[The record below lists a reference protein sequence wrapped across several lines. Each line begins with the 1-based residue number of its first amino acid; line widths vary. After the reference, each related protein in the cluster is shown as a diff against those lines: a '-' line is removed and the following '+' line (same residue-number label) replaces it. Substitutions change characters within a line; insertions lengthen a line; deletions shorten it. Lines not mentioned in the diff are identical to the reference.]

1 MPQQPQAQV
10 FDLVVV
16 GGGPGGYPAAIR
28 AAQLG
33 LKTALVE
40 KERPGGVCLNW
51 GCIPTKAMLRSAEV
65 LETTRHGAEYGVL
78 ADNVRLDYA
87 AVLARKDRVVKSLT
101 DGVAGLLAASGV
113 TVTIGHARLT
123 GPRTIE
129 VVGVGDAPLGQ
140 GGPRY
145 NAPPAPDGAPAA
157 TLEGRNL
164 LLATGSTPAVLPIP
178 GIDLPGVV
186 TSDGAFL
193 LEEVPRRIV
202 IIGASAV
209 GAEWA
214 TMFQAFGSEVTM
226 VELLDRLLPAED
238 EDIGKALARS
248 FARRGI
254 KVETGRTVTGIAP
267 AGDQAPPLV
276 VTVADPDGGN
286 PREVEADVVLVGVGR
301 RPNTA
306 ELGLERAGVATDLR
320 GWVEVDDRLR
330 TGVPGVHAVG
340 DVTGRVLLAHVAS
353 HQGLVAAGVMA
364 GHDERIDYRAVP
376 AATFT
381 HPEVAS
387 VGLTE
392 AAAREAGHDVAVGR
406 FPFSAL
412 GRAQTFGGVEGL
424 VKVVAERDDGHVLG
438 VHVIG
443 PGASDLIPE
452 GVLAMQLGAT
462 LSDIAATI
470 HAHPTLGEGTMEAA
484 LVALGLPVHIPP
496 SRQPTSPAS
505 RPPARRPRPAA
516 GPAAAGPAAAD
527 GPVDSRTHA
536 PSGSATLPHRGTG
549 PGAGPVEAAPAAL
562 ASEAPGQERA
572 PRFDLKVT
580 VDATRLLGLRAELNQ
595 QTGVEVGLTDLVVK
609 ACAGLLAVSPELNA
623 SFGGDRLLVRRRVD
637 VGVAVVGEDATLVSA
652 VRDADR
658 KSVVRIAQEVAELA
672 DRARAG
678 QLGAEE
684 AARAA
689 FTVSSLGVDQFT
701 AVLEPSEGAVLAVGA
716 AHPEPRVVDGQVE
729 VRQVL
734 RLTLS
739 IDHRVVDGA
748 TGGRFLGRL
757 KDALEQP
764 LQIVA

>member
-65 LETTRHGAEYGVL
+65 LETARHGAEYGVL

-113 TVTIGHARLT
+113 AVTIGHARLT
-123 GPRTIE
+123 GPRTVE
-129 VVGVGDAPLGQ
+129 VVGVGDAPLGPA
-140 GGPRY
+140 GPRY
-145 NAPPAPDGAPAA
+145 NAPPAPDGAPVS

-214 TMFQAFGSEVTM
+214 TMFAAFGSEVTM
-226 VELLDRLLPAED
+226 VELLGRLLPAED
-238 EDIGKALARS
+238 EDVGKALARS

-267 AGDQAPPLV
+267 VGDQAPPLL

-306 ELGLERAGVATDLR
+306 ELGLERTGVATGQR

-364 GHDERIDYRAVP
+364 GHDERMDYRAVP

-392 AAAREAGHDVAVGR
+392 AAAREEGHDVAVGR

-452 GVLAMQLGAT
+452 GVLAMQLQAT
-462 LSDIAATI
+462 LADIAATI

-484 LVALGLPVHIPP
+484 LVALGLPVHVPP
-496 SRQPTSPAS
+496 SR
-505 RPPARRPRPAA
+505 RPPARPTA
-516 GPAAAGPAAAD
+516 GPAAAA
-527 GPVDSRTHA
+527 GPVDSQEQPA
-536 PSGSATLPHRGTG
+536 SGSAMLPHRGTG
-549 PGAGPVEAAPAAL
+549 PGAGSVTAAAAPPAA
-562 ASEAPGQERA
+562 AAGQERA

-580 VDATRLLGLRAELNQ
+580 VDATRLLGLQAELNQ
-595 QTGVEVGLTDLVVK
+595 QTGVDVGLTGLVVK

-637 VGVAVVGEDATLVSA
+637 VGVAVAAEDATLVPA

-672 DRARAG
+672 GRARAG

-684 AARAA
+684 AGTAA
-689 FTVSSLGVDQFT
+689 FTVASLGVDQFT

-764 LQIVA
+764 LQILA

>member
-33 LKTALVE
+33 LRTTLVE

-65 LETTRHGAEYGVL
+65 LETARHGAEYGVL

-123 GPRTIE
+123 GPRTVE
-129 VVGVGDAPLGQ
+129 VVGVGDAPLGP

-157 TLEGRNL
+157 ALEGRNL

-267 AGDQAPPLV
+267 AGDQAPPLL

-306 ELGLERAGVATDLR
+306 ELGLERAGVATDPR

-353 HQGLVAAGVMA
+353 HQGLVAAGAMA
-364 GHDERIDYRAVP
+364 GHDEWMDYRAVP

-392 AAAREAGHDVAVGR
+392 AAAREEGHDVAVGR

-452 GVLAMQLGAT
+452 GVLAMQLQAT
-462 LSDIAATI
+462 LADIAATI

-484 LVALGLPVHIPP
+484 LVALGLPVHVPP
-496 SRQPTSPAS
+496 SRRDPA
-505 RPPARRPRPAA
+505 PPSRRPA
-516 GPAAAGPAAAD
+516 
-527 GPVDSRTHA
+527 VDSRKHA
-536 PSGSATLPHRGTG
+536 PSGSATLPHRGTE
-549 PGAGPVEAAPAAL
+549 PGAGSVKAASAAL
-562 ASEAPGQERA
+562 DPEASAAGQERA

-580 VDATRLLGLRAELNQ
+580 VDATRLLGLQDELNR
-595 QTGVEVGLTDLVVK
+595 QTGVEVGVTDLVVK

-637 VGVAVVGEDATLVSA
+637 VGVAVVAEDATMVTA

-672 DRARAG
+672 GRARAG

-684 AARAA
+684 AGRAA

-739 IDHRVVDGA
+739 IDHRVIDGA

>member
-28 AAQLG
+28 PAQLG

-65 LETTRHGAEYGVL
+65 LETARHGAEYGVL

-113 TVTIGHARLT
+113 AVTIGHARLT
-123 GPRTIE
+123 GPRTVE
-129 VVGVGDAPLGQ
+129 VVGVGDAPLGPA
-140 GGPRY
+140 GPRY
-145 NAPPAPDGAPAA
+145 NAPPAPDGAPVS

-164 LLATGSTPAVLPIP
+164 LLATGSTPSVLPIP

-214 TMFQAFGSEVTM
+214 TMFAAFGSEVTM
-226 VELLDRLLPAED
+226 VELLGRLLPAED
-238 EDIGKALARS
+238 EDVGKALARS

-267 AGDQAPPLV
+267 AGDQAPPLL

-306 ELGLERAGVATDLR
+306 ELGLERAGVATGQR

-364 GHDERIDYRAVP
+364 GHDERMDYRAVP

-392 AAAREAGHDVAVGR
+392 AAAREESHDVAVGR

-452 GVLAMQLGAT
+452 GVLAMQLQAT
-462 LSDIAATI
+462 LADIAATI

-484 LVALGLPVHIPP
+484 LVALGLPVHVPP
-496 SRQPTSPAS
+496 SR
-505 RPPARRPRPAA
+505 RPPARPTA
-516 GPAAAGPAAAD
+516 GPAAAA
-527 GPVDSRTHA
+527 GPVDSQEQPA
-536 PSGSATLPHRGTG
+536 SGSATLPHRGTE
-549 PGAGPVEAAPAAL
+549 PGAGSMTAAAAPPAA
-562 ASEAPGQERA
+562 AAGQEQA

-580 VDATRLLGLRAELNQ
+580 VDATRLLGLQAELNQ
-595 QTGVEVGLTDLVVK
+595 QTGVDVGLTGLVVK

-637 VGVAVVGEDATLVSA
+637 VGVAVAAEDATLVPA

-672 DRARAG
+672 GRARAG

-684 AARAA
+684 AGTAA
-689 FTVSSLGVDQFT
+689 FTVASLGVDQFT

>member
-65 LETTRHGAEYGVL
+65 LETARHGAEYGVL

-113 TVTIGHARLT
+113 AVTIGHARLT
-123 GPRTIE
+123 GPRTVE
-129 VVGVGDAPLGQ
+129 VVGVGDAPLGPA
-140 GGPRY
+140 GPRY
-145 NAPPAPDGAPAA
+145 NAPPAPDGAPVS

-214 TMFQAFGSEVTM
+214 TMFAAFGSEVTM
-226 VELLDRLLPAED
+226 VELLGRLLPAED
-238 EDIGKALARS
+238 EDVGKALARS

-267 AGDQAPPLV
+267 VGDQAPPLL

-306 ELGLERAGVATDLR
+306 ELGLERAGVATGQR

-364 GHDERIDYRAVP
+364 GHDERMDYRAVP

-392 AAAREAGHDVAVGR
+392 AAAREEGHDVAVGR

-452 GVLAMQLGAT
+452 GVLAMQLQAT
-462 LSDIAATI
+462 LADIAATI

-484 LVALGLPVHIPP
+484 LVALGLPVHVPP
-496 SRQPTSPAS
+496 SR
-505 RPPARRPRPAA
+505 RPPARPTA
-516 GPAAAGPAAAD
+516 GPAAAA
-527 GPVDSRTHA
+527 GPVDSQEQPA
-536 PSGSATLPHRGTG
+536 SGSAMLPHRGTG
-549 PGAGPVEAAPAAL
+549 PGAGSVTAAAALPAA
-562 ASEAPGQERA
+562 AAGQERA

-580 VDATRLLGLRAELNQ
+580 VDATRLLGLQAELNQ
-595 QTGVEVGLTDLVVK
+595 QTGVDVGLTGLVVK

-637 VGVAVVGEDATLVSA
+637 VGVAVAAEDATLVPA

-672 DRARAG
+672 GRARAG

-684 AARAA
+684 AGTAA
-689 FTVSSLGVDQFT
+689 FTVASLGVDQFT

>member
-65 LETTRHGAEYGVL
+65 LETARHGAEYGVL

-113 TVTIGHARLT
+113 AVTIGHARLT
-123 GPRTIE
+123 GPRTVE
-129 VVGVGDAPLGQ
+129 VVGVGDAPLGPA
-140 GGPRY
+140 GPRY
-145 NAPPAPDGAPAA
+145 NAPPAPDGAPVS

-214 TMFQAFGSEVTM
+214 TMFAAFGSEVTM
-226 VELLDRLLPAED
+226 VELLGRLLPAED
-238 EDIGKALARS
+238 EDVGKALARS

-267 AGDQAPPLV
+267 AGDQAPPLL

-306 ELGLERAGVATDLR
+306 ELGLERAGVATGQR

-364 GHDERIDYRAVP
+364 GHDERMDYRAVP

-392 AAAREAGHDVAVGR
+392 AAAREESHDVAVGR

-452 GVLAMQLGAT
+452 GVLAMQLQAT
-462 LSDIAATI
+462 LADIAATI

-484 LVALGLPVHIPP
+484 LVALGLPVHVPP
-496 SRQPTSPAS
+496 SR
-505 RPPARRPRPAA
+505 RPPARPTA
-516 GPAAAGPAAAD
+516 GPAAAA
-527 GPVDSRTHA
+527 GPVDSQEQPA
-536 PSGSATLPHRGTG
+536 SGSAMLPHRGTG
-549 PGAGPVEAAPAAL
+549 PGAGSVTAAAALPAA
-562 ASEAPGQERA
+562 AAGQERA

-580 VDATRLLGLRAELNQ
+580 VDATRLLGLQAELNQ
-595 QTGVEVGLTDLVVK
+595 QTGVDVGLTGLVVK

-637 VGVAVVGEDATLVSA
+637 VGVAVAAEDATLVPA

-672 DRARAG
+672 GRARAG

-684 AARAA
+684 AGTAA

-764 LQIVA
+764 LQILA

>member
-65 LETTRHGAEYGVL
+65 LETARHGAEYGVL

-113 TVTIGHARLT
+113 AVTIGHARLT
-123 GPRTIE
+123 GPRTVE
-129 VVGVGDAPLGQ
+129 VVGVGDAPLGPA
-140 GGPRY
+140 GPRY
-145 NAPPAPDGAPAA
+145 NAPPAPDGAPVS

-214 TMFQAFGSEVTM
+214 TMFAAFGSEVTM
-226 VELLDRLLPAED
+226 VELLGRLLPAED
-238 EDIGKALARS
+238 EDVGKALARS

-267 AGDQAPPLV
+267 VGDQAPPLL

-306 ELGLERAGVATDLR
+306 ELGLERAGVATGQR

-364 GHDERIDYRAVP
+364 GHDERMDYRAVP

-392 AAAREAGHDVAVGR
+392 AAAREEGHDVAVGR

-452 GVLAMQLGAT
+452 GVLAMQLQAT
-462 LSDIAATI
+462 LADIAATI

-484 LVALGLPVHIPP
+484 LVALGLPVHVPP
-496 SRQPTSPAS
+496 SR
-505 RPPARRPRPAA
+505 RPPARPTA
-516 GPAAAGPAAAD
+516 GPAAAA
-527 GPVDSRTHA
+527 GPVDSQEQPA
-536 PSGSATLPHRGTG
+536 SGSAMLPHRGTG
-549 PGAGPVEAAPAAL
+549 PGAGSVTAAAALPAA
-562 ASEAPGQERA
+562 AAGQERA

-580 VDATRLLGLRAELNQ
+580 VDATRLLGLQAELNQ
-595 QTGVEVGLTDLVVK
+595 QTGVDVGLTGLVVK

-637 VGVAVVGEDATLVSA
+637 VGVAVAAEDATLVPA

-672 DRARAG
+672 GRARAG

-684 AARAA
+684 AGTAA
-689 FTVSSLGVDQFT
+689 FTVASLGVDQFT

-764 LQIVA
+764 LQILA

>member
-65 LETTRHGAEYGVL
+65 LETARHGAEYGVL

-113 TVTIGHARLT
+113 AVTIGHARLT
-123 GPRTIE
+123 GPRTVE
-129 VVGVGDAPLGQ
+129 VVGVGDAPLGPA
-140 GGPRY
+140 GPRY
-145 NAPPAPDGAPAA
+145 NAPPAPDGAPVS

-214 TMFQAFGSEVTM
+214 TMFAAFGSEVTM
-226 VELLDRLLPAED
+226 VELLGRLLPAED
-238 EDIGKALARS
+238 EDVGKALARS

-267 AGDQAPPLV
+267 VGDQAPPLL

-306 ELGLERAGVATDLR
+306 ELGLERAGVATGQR

-364 GHDERIDYRAVP
+364 GHDERMDYRAVP

-392 AAAREAGHDVAVGR
+392 AAAREEGHDVAVGR

-452 GVLAMQLGAT
+452 GVLAMQLQAT
-462 LSDIAATI
+462 LADIAATI

-484 LVALGLPVHIPP
+484 LVALGLPVHVPP
-496 SRQPTSPAS
+496 SR
-505 RPPARRPRPAA
+505 RPPARPTA
-516 GPAAAGPAAAD
+516 GPAAAA
-527 GPVDSRTHA
+527 GPVDSQEQPA
-536 PSGSATLPHRGTG
+536 SGSAMLPHRGTG
-549 PGAGPVEAAPAAL
+549 PGAGSVTAAAAPPAA
-562 ASEAPGQERA
+562 AAGQERA

-580 VDATRLLGLRAELNQ
+580 VDATRLLGLQAELNQ
-595 QTGVEVGLTDLVVK
+595 QTGVDVGLTGLVVK

-637 VGVAVVGEDATLVSA
+637 VGVAVAAEDATLVPA

-672 DRARAG
+672 GRARAG

-684 AARAA
+684 AGTAA
-689 FTVSSLGVDQFT
+689 FTVASLGVDQFT

>member
-1 MPQQPQAQV
+1 M
-10 FDLVVV
+10 
-16 GGGPGGYPAAIR
+16 
-28 AAQLG
+28 
-33 LKTALVE
+33 
-40 KERPGGVCLNW
+40 
-51 GCIPTKAMLRSAEV
+51 
-65 LETTRHGAEYGVL
+65 
-78 ADNVRLDYA
+78 
-87 AVLARKDRVVKSLT
+87 
-101 DGVAGLLAASGV
+101 
-113 TVTIGHARLT
+113 
-123 GPRTIE
+123 
-129 VVGVGDAPLGQ
+129 
-140 GGPRY
+140 
-145 NAPPAPDGAPAA
+145 
-157 TLEGRNL
+157 
-164 LLATGSTPAVLPIP
+164 LPIP

-226 VELLDRLLPAED
+226 VELLPRLLPAED

-306 ELGLERAGVATDLR
+306 ELGLERAGVATGPR

-364 GHDERIDYRAVP
+364 GHDERMDYRAVP

-452 GVLAMQLGAT
+452 GVLAMQLKAT
-462 LSDIAATI
+462 LADIAATI

-484 LVALGLPVHIPP
+484 LVALGLPVHVPP
-496 SRQPTSPAS
+496 SR
-505 RPPARRPRPAA
+505 RPA
-516 GPAAAGPAAAD
+516 
-527 GPVDSRTHA
+527 VDSRKQPPTRPA
-536 PSGSATLPHRGTG
+536 RLPLRGAE
-549 PGAGPVEAAPAAL
+549 PGAGSVTAAPAAQ
-562 ASEAPGQERA
+562 APGGSAAGQERA

-580 VDATRLLGLRAELNQ
+580 VDATRLLGLQAELNQ
-595 QTGVEVGLTDLVVK
+595 QTGVDVGLTDLVVK

-652 VRDADR
+652 VRDANR

-734 RLTLS
+734 RLTRS

>member
-65 LETTRHGAEYGVL
+65 LETARHGAEYGVL

-123 GPRTIE
+123 GPRTVE

-412 GRAQTFGGVEGL
+412 GRAQTFGGIEGL

-452 GVLAMQLGAT
+452 GVLAMQLEAS

-496 SRQPTSPAS
+496 ARRSPTSPAR
-505 RPPARRPRPAA
+505 RPPARPGA
-516 GPAAAGPAAAD
+516 GPAEAD
-527 GPVDSRTHA
+527 GPVDTRTHA

-549 PGAGPVEAAPAAL
+549 PGAGPVKAAPAAL
-562 ASEAPGQERA
+562 ASGAPGQERA

-609 ACAGLLAVSPELNA
+609 ACAGLLVVSPELNA

>member
-1 MPQQPQAQV
+1 MPQQPQAQG

-65 LETTRHGAEYGVL
+65 LETARHGAEYGVL

-113 TVTIGHARLT
+113 AVTIGHARLT
-123 GPRTIE
+123 GPRTVE
-129 VVGVGDAPLGQ
+129 VVGVGDAPLGPA
-140 GGPRY
+140 GPRY
-145 NAPPAPDGAPAA
+145 NAPPAPDGAPVS

-214 TMFQAFGSEVTM
+214 TMFAAFGSEVTM
-226 VELLDRLLPAED
+226 VELLGRLLPAED
-238 EDIGKALARS
+238 EDVGKALARS

-267 AGDQAPPLV
+267 VGDQAPPLL

-306 ELGLERAGVATDLR
+306 ELGLERAGVATGQR

-340 DVTGRVLLAHVAS
+340 DLTGRVLLAHVAS

-364 GHDERIDYRAVP
+364 GHDERMDYRAVP

-392 AAAREAGHDVAVGR
+392 AAAREEGHDVAVGR

-452 GVLAMQLGAT
+452 GVLAMQLQAT
-462 LSDIAATI
+462 LADIAATI

-484 LVALGLPVHIPP
+484 LVALGLPVHVPP
-496 SRQPTSPAS
+496 SR
-505 RPPARRPRPAA
+505 RPPARPTA
-516 GPAAAGPAAAD
+516 GPAAAA
-527 GPVDSRTHA
+527 GPVDSQEQPA
-536 PSGSATLPHRGTG
+536 SGSAMLPHRGTG
-549 PGAGPVEAAPAAL
+549 PGAGSVTAAAALPAA
-562 ASEAPGQERA
+562 AAGQERA

-580 VDATRLLGLRAELNQ
+580 VDATRLLGLQAELNQ
-595 QTGVEVGLTDLVVK
+595 QTGVDVGLTGLVVK

-637 VGVAVVGEDATLVSA
+637 VGVAVAAEDATLVPA

-672 DRARAG
+672 GRARAG

-684 AARAA
+684 AGTAA
-689 FTVSSLGVDQFT
+689 FTVASLGVDQFT

-764 LQIVA
+764 LQILA

>member
-65 LETTRHGAEYGVL
+65 LETARHGAEYGVL

-113 TVTIGHARLT
+113 AVTIGHARLT
-123 GPRTIE
+123 GPRTVE
-129 VVGVGDAPLGQ
+129 VVGVGDAPLGPA
-140 GGPRY
+140 GPRY
-145 NAPPAPDGAPAA
+145 NAPPAPDGAPVS

-214 TMFQAFGSEVTM
+214 TMFAAFGSEVTM
-226 VELLDRLLPAED
+226 VELLGRLLPAED
-238 EDIGKALARS
+238 EDVGKALARS

-267 AGDQAPPLV
+267 VGDQAPPLL

-306 ELGLERAGVATDLR
+306 ELGLERAGVATGQR

-364 GHDERIDYRAVP
+364 GHDERMDYRAVP

-392 AAAREAGHDVAVGR
+392 AAAREEGHDVAVGR

-452 GVLAMQLGAT
+452 GVLAMQLQAT
-462 LSDIAATI
+462 LADIAATI

-484 LVALGLPVHIPP
+484 LVALGLPVHVPP
-496 SRQPTSPAS
+496 SR
-505 RPPARRPRPAA
+505 RPPARPTA
-516 GPAAAGPAAAD
+516 GPAAAA
-527 GPVDSRTHA
+527 GPVDSQEQPA
-536 PSGSATLPHRGTG
+536 SGSARLPHPGSG
-549 PGAGPVEAAPAAL
+549 PGAGSVTAAAALPAA
-562 ASEAPGQERA
+562 AAGQERA

-580 VDATRLLGLRAELNQ
+580 VDATRLLGLQAELNQ
-595 QTGVEVGLTDLVVK
+595 QTGVDVGLTGLVVK

-637 VGVAVVGEDATLVSA
+637 VGVAVAAEDATLVPA

-672 DRARAG
+672 GRARAG

-684 AARAA
+684 AGTAA
-689 FTVSSLGVDQFT
+689 FTVASLGVDQFT

-764 LQIVA
+764 LQILA

>member
-65 LETTRHGAEYGVL
+65 LETARHGAEYGVL

-123 GPRTIE
+123 GPRTVE
-129 VVGVGDAPLGQ
+129 VVGVGDAPLGP

-364 GHDERIDYRAVP
+364 GHDERMDYRAVP

-452 GVLAMQLGAT
+452 GVLAMQLEAT
-462 LSDIAATI
+462 LADIAATI

-484 LVALGLPVHIPP
+484 LVALGLPVHVPP
-496 SRQPTSPAS
+496 SRHPPA
-505 RPPARRPRPAA
+505 RPPAA
-516 GPAAAGPAAAD
+516 GA
-527 GPVDSRTHA
+527 VDSRAHA
-536 PSGSATLPHRGTG
+536 PSGSATLPHRGTE
-549 PGAGPVEAAPAAL
+549 PGAGPVTAAPAAL
-562 ASEAPGQERA
+562 ASGAPGQERA

-580 VDATRLLGLRAELNQ
+580 VDATRLLGLQAELNQ

-637 VGVAVVGEDATLVSA
+637 VGVAVVGEDATLVPA

-672 DRARAG
+672 GRARAG

-684 AARAA
+684 AARAPSPCRA
-689 FTVSSLGVDQFT
+689 SASTSSRPCSSPRRG
-701 AVLEPSEGAVLAVGA
+701 PSWPSAPPTPSRGWW
-716 AHPEPRVVDGQVE
+716 
-729 VRQVL
+729 
-734 RLTLS
+734 
-739 IDHRVVDGA
+739 
-748 TGGRFLGRL
+748 TGRWRCARCCG
-757 KDALEQP
+757 
-764 LQIVA
+764 

>member
-1 MPQQPQAQV
+1 MPRQAQEQV

-65 LETTRHGAEYGVL
+65 LETARHGAEYGVL

-123 GPRTIE
+123 GPGAVE
-129 VVGVGDAPLGQ
+129 VVGVGEAPLGP

-145 NAPPAPDGAPAA
+145 NAPPAADGAPVA

-164 LLATGSTPAVLPIP
+164 LLATGSTPALLPIP

-202 IIGASAV
+202 IVGASAV

-226 VELLDRLLPAED
+226 VELLPRLLPAED

-267 AGDQAPPLV
+267 AGDQAPPLR

-286 PREVEADVVLVGVGR
+286 PRQVEADVVLVGVGR

-306 ELGLERAGVATDLR
+306 GLDLERAGVATDGR

-330 TGVPGVHAVG
+330 TSVPGVHAVG

-353 HQGLVAAGVMA
+353 HQGLVAAGVTA
-364 GHDERIDYRAVP
+364 GHDERMDYRVVP

-381 HPEVAS
+381 
-387 VGLTE
+387 
-392 AAAREAGHDVAVGR
+392 
-406 FPFSAL
+406 
-412 GRAQTFGGVEGL
+412 
-424 VKVVAERDDGHVLG
+424 
-438 VHVIG
+438 
-443 PGASDLIPE
+443 
-452 GVLAMQLGAT
+452 
-462 LSDIAATI
+462 
-470 HAHPTLGEGTMEAA
+470 
-484 LVALGLPVHIPP
+484 
-496 SRQPTSPAS
+496 
-505 RPPARRPRPAA
+505 
-516 GPAAAGPAAAD
+516 
-527 GPVDSRTHA
+527 
-536 PSGSATLPHRGTG
+536 
-549 PGAGPVEAAPAAL
+549 
-562 ASEAPGQERA
+562 
-572 PRFDLKVT
+572 
-580 VDATRLLGLRAELNQ
+580 
-595 QTGVEVGLTDLVVK
+595 
-609 ACAGLLAVSPELNA
+609 
-623 SFGGDRLLVRRRVD
+623 
-637 VGVAVVGEDATLVSA
+637 
-652 VRDADR
+652 
-658 KSVVRIAQEVAELA
+658 
-672 DRARAG
+672 
-678 QLGAEE
+678 
-684 AARAA
+684 
-689 FTVSSLGVDQFT
+689 
-701 AVLEPSEGAVLAVGA
+701 
-716 AHPEPRVVDGQVE
+716 
-729 VRQVL
+729 
-734 RLTLS
+734 
-739 IDHRVVDGA
+739 
-748 TGGRFLGRL
+748 
-757 KDALEQP
+757 
-764 LQIVA
+764 

>member
-65 LETTRHGAEYGVL
+65 LETARHGAEYGVL

-113 TVTIGHARLT
+113 AVTIGHARLT
-123 GPRTIE
+123 GPRTVE
-129 VVGVGDAPLGQ
+129 VVGVGDAPLGPA
-140 GGPRY
+140 GPRY
-145 NAPPAPDGAPAA
+145 NAPPAPDGAPVS

-214 TMFQAFGSEVTM
+214 TMFAAFGSEVTM
-226 VELLDRLLPAED
+226 VELLGRLLPAED
-238 EDIGKALARS
+238 EDVGKALARS

-267 AGDQAPPLV
+267 VGDQAPPLL

-306 ELGLERAGVATDLR
+306 ELGLERAGVATGPR

-364 GHDERIDYRAVP
+364 GHDERMDYRAVP

-392 AAAREAGHDVAVGR
+392 AAAREESHDVAVGR

-452 GVLAMQLGAT
+452 GVLAMQLQAT
-462 LSDIAATI
+462 LADIAATI

-484 LVALGLPVHIPP
+484 LVALGLPVHVPP
-496 SRQPTSPAS
+496 SR
-505 RPPARRPRPAA
+505 RPPARPTA
-516 GPAAAGPAAAD
+516 GPAAAA
-527 GPVDSRTHA
+527 GPVDSQEQPA
-536 PSGSATLPHRGTG
+536 SGSAMLPHRGTG
-549 PGAGPVEAAPAAL
+549 PGAGSVTAAAALPAA
-562 ASEAPGQERA
+562 AAGQERA

-580 VDATRLLGLRAELNQ
+580 VDATRLLGLQAELNQ
-595 QTGVEVGLTDLVVK
+595 QTGVDVGLTGLVVK

-637 VGVAVVGEDATLVSA
+637 VGVAVAAEDATLVPA

-672 DRARAG
+672 GRARAG

-684 AARAA
+684 AGTAA
-689 FTVSSLGVDQFT
+689 FTVASLGVDQFT

-764 LQIVA
+764 LQILA